1 MRFNEIADSKYHTL
15 TDTDVEELLEQIEEL
30 WPDNIADD
38 DVPFAPDF
46 KRESGIF
53 PVERKARAT

>member
-1 MRFNEIADSKYHTL
+1 MRFNEIVDLRYYTL
-15 TDTDVEELLEQIEEL
+15 TDTDLPNILEQMEEL
-30 WPDNIADD
+30 WPGGIADD

-46 KRESGIF
+46 KRESGIL